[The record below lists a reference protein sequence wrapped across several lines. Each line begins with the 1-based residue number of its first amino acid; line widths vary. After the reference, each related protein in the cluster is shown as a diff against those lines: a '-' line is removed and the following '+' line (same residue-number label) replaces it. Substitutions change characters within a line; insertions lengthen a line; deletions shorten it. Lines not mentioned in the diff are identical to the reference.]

1 MSLAKGSQAFYRITE
16 AIRDYLL
23 TLDDVNTVT
32 YGDITEVDLNK
43 QTIFPLSHIIVNSA
57 TSGENT
63 ITFNISVL
71 AMDIVDIRKDE
82 VTDIFEGND
91 NEQDILN
98 TQLSVLNRVIQKLRI
113 GNLYADGYQI
123 LGDVTLEPF
132 RDRFE
137 NQIAGWTATMDVII
151 GNDINVC

>member
-1 MSLAKGSQAFYRITE
+1 MNGFYRV
-16 AIRDYLL
+16 
-23 TLDDVNTVT
+23 LDIIKDELQSDPNCNTIT
-32 YGDITEVDLNK
+32 YGDITQIDLNK

-63 ITFNISVL
+63 ITFNLSVL
-71 AMDIVDIRKDE
+71 AMDIVDIRKDAT
-82 VTDIFEGND
+82 TDIFEGND

-98 TQLSVLNRVIQKLRI
+98 TQLAVLNKLIQTLRI
-113 GNLYADGYQI
+113 GNLYQDKYQV
-123 LGDVTLEPF
+123 LGDVNLEPF

-151 GNDINVC
+151 GNDVNVC